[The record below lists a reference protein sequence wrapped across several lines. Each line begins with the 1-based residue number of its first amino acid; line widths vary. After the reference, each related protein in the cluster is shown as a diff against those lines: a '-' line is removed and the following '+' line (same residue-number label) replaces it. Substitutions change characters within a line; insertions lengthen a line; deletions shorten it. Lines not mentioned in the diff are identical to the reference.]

1 MDRWLLAVSQVCGRR
16 PGMPVGK
23 CAGAPGL
30 ACGWLVRRGAGV
42 SSAAWLR
49 DRRFAGVQSGTV
61 PGVTEQ
67 ESVWAQVAHAA
78 APAGVPE
85 LAVPGLG
92 QPAARPG
99 RRPGRAGDLGP

>member
-49 DRRFAGVQSGTV
+49 DRRFAGVQSGTML
-61 PGVTEQ
+61 GVMGQ
-67 ESVWAQVAHAA
+67 
-78 APAGVPE
+78 APARA
-85 LAVPGLG
+85 AV
-92 QPAARPG
+92 
-99 RRPGRAGDLGP
+99 